1 MLLGTRQVAFLDRMF
16 HPISVW
22 MPPKWTVRLYSG
34 GRESFREDLVEE
46 RPDRVKVPGVQN
58 VELWGLKFRSPL
70 LNAAGMFK
78 TGVGYDLVA
87 RQGAGSFLAGTTTTR
102 SRSGNRKDGIVHP
115 FAPYP
120 RSGAASNWLG
130 LPNPGHRK
138 VARTLARIRRA
149 DGCPVGASIA
159 ADPGQDIPLE
169 KRLEDLVTGLRLYE
183 EARVDFIEI
192 NESCPN
198 TGDEEST
205 FEDLEAR
212 LTYISNNFLAKRRRP
227 LPVVVKFSNDTELS
241 QVPRLLDTL
250 INLGFDG
257 VNFGNTTTKY
267 RRVRAELAK
276 SEIKLF
282 DFFVKNFGGGVS
294 GRPLRESSLYLV
306 SFAGEHLSGLALDRE
321 FHIIRTGGVE
331 TAKDVKD
338 SLNAGAS
345 LVQWYTGY
353 FSAYGR
359 HGHEL
364 YQKLWEDYHKPPE

>member
-1 MLLGTRQVAFLDRMF
+1 MWLSTKAVATLDRVF
-16 HPISVW
+16 RPITSW
-22 MPPKWTVRLYSG
+22 MPPKWTVKRYSN
-34 GRESFREDLVEE
+34 GRSAFLEDFVEE
-46 RPDRVKVPGVQN
+46 RPERVKVPSLHN

-78 TGVGYDLVA
+78 TGAGYELVA
-87 RQGAGSFLAGTTTTR
+87 RQGAGAFLAGTTTAKP
-102 SRSGNRKDGIVHP
+102 RSGNRQGEFVHP

-138 VARTLARIRRA
+138 AVRTVARIRRA
-149 DGCPVGASIA
+149 DGCPVGISLA
-159 ADPGQDIPLE
+159 ADPGKDIPLE
-169 KRLEDLVTGLRLYE
+169 KKLQDLVAGLRLYE
-183 EARVDFIEI
+183 EGRVDFIEI

-198 TGDEEST
+198 TEDGEST

-212 LTYISNNFLAKRRRP
+212 LTYLASNFLAQRRRP
-227 LPVVVKFSNDTELS
+227 VPVVVKFSNDTELS

-267 RRVRAELAK
+267 RRVRKELSK
-276 SEIKLF
+276 SEVKLF

-306 SFAGEHLSGLALDRE
+306 SFAAEHLSGLALNRE

-353 FSAYGR
+353 FHAFAR
-359 HGHEL
+359 HGHAL
-364 YQKLWEDYHKPPE
+364 YQKLYEDYSKPPE